1 MSDKVQPKAIRGV
14 KKIGSKAKSF
24 AKKPIAKKLLFLVVI
39 LAIGYGIFVLG
50 QRSGAK
56 NQKALDAKTNAT
68 RTGSRRPSSSNLSR
82 KTTLGTVTTVNGKTI
97 EITPRQGDKVKVTID
112 DTTQITG
119 SDGKKA
125 DAGALKKDEKVIVTS
140 KVNADKSLTA
150 QRIRIQRTK

>member
-50 QRSGAK
+50 QHSGAK
-56 NQKALDAKTNAT
+56 NQKALDAKTNAA
-68 RTGSRRPSSSNLSR
+68 RTSSRRSTSPMQSR
-82 KTTLGTVTTVNGKTI
+82 KTTLGTISAVNGKTI
-97 EITPRQGDKVKVTID
+97 EITPRQGDKVKVNID
-112 DTTQITG
+112 DQTQITG
-119 SDGKKA
+119 GDGKKT

-140 KVNADKSLTA
+140 KVNTDKSLTA
-150 QRIRIQRTK
+150 QRIRIQRTR